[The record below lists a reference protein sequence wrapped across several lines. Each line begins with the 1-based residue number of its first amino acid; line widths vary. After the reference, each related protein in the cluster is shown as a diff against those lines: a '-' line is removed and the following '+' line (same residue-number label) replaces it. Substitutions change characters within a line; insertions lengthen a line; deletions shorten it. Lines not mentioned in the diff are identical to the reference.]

1 MAIIGIAGRTARTDN
16 LYSSAI
22 PQCFSMQPPPCS
34 QAPTYLRGSATQPAL
49 EKRALSRDLEQIKRL
64 PLESSLHYPEE
75 VAYEVINNFFFKMP
89 TEIRDNQ
96 YRSAEALTA
105 PAVSQTAPTPDRLK
119 EFGFTIRE
127 SEVLHWVIEGKRD
140 FEISVILSANRRT
153 VEKHIEN
160 ILRKLR
166 VETRTG
172 TVRLT
177 FSKSTG
183 GLKGWPSFDTTLSVD
198 IGGRQQMSRDP
209 SGAARAISCPVFPP
223 FRLRLCQR
231 TFTG

>member
-1 MAIIGIAGRTARTDN
+1 
-16 LYSSAI
+16 
-22 PQCFSMQPPPCS
+22 MQPPPCS